1 MKTLKIA
8 VIATIITSIIMLS
21 CAVGFSA
28 NAEELPNNFYE
39 IQALVIGWTRVGLT
53 DTRIIECL
61 DEEGNVWAFYD
72 NEEYYTTWDVISL
85 LMWKST
91 GAKEDDEIV
100 SAVYLNHFNGDQV
113 MQYLAQ
119 MGQ

>member
-8 VIATIITSIIMLS
+8 TIATIITSVIMLS
-21 CAVGFSA
+21 CAVAFPA
-28 NAEELPNNFYE
+28 NAEELPNDFYE
-39 IQALVIGWTRVGLT
+39 VRALITGWTRVGLT

-72 NEEYYTTWDVISL
+72 DEEYYTTWDVISL
-85 LMWKST
+85 LMWKCTES
-91 GAKEDDEIV
+91 KEDDEVID
-100 SAVYLNHFNGDQV
+100 AVYLNHFNGDQV

-119 MGQ
+119 VGQ